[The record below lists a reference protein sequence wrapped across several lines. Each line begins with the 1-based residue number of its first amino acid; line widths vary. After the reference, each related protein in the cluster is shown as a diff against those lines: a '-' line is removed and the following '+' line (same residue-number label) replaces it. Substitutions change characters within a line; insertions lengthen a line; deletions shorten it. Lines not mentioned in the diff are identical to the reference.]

1 MRRRP
6 PSSTLTDTLLPYT
19 TLFRSR
25 HSEHYRQR
33 RLDVADPVGI
43 DQPGMDLVPGV
54 ERHPAAVDVE
64 PAGADDVA
72 ADFLEDDLAVDDLAV
87 AFDGGAA
94 DIAVTVRE
102 IGRASCRER
111 VGQYV

>member
-72 ADFLEDDLAVDDLAV
+72 ADRSEEHTSELQSLMRTSYAVFCLKKKKQEKPTNRNLS
-87 AFDGGAA
+87 
-94 DIAVTVRE
+94 IH
-102 IGRASCRER
+102 I
-111 VGQYV
+111 

>member
-1 MRRRP
+1 
-6 PSSTLTDTLLPYT
+6 
-19 TLFRSR
+19 
-25 HSEHYRQR
+25 
-33 RLDVADPVGI
+33 
-43 DQPGMDLVPGV
+43 MDLVPGV

-94 DIAVTVRE
+94 DIAVTVRALALGQFGDDVRDTVAHRG
-102 IGRASCRER
+102 IARLCVHQRAGGEVMAER
-111 VGQYV
+111 DRKSKRLNSS